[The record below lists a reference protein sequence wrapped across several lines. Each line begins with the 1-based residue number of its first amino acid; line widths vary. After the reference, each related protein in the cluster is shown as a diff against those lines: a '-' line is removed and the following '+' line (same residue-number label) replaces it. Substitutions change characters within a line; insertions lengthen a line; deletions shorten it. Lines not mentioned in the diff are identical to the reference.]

1 MLSSSLLRPLLR
13 TSLRPLST
21 TVTKTSTG
29 LVGLPVHP
37 DPVPSLKSLN
47 ESILQSLD
55 RLPPCGYKSNALQ
68 IANFRLKTIA
78 ESEGSVDH
86 IEAEIDCGQIEEL
99 IIQAQDEL
107 KVVDMYY
114 ENKLWESIHVP
125 EEEFVE
131 AKKVEEG
138 EA

>member
-1 MLSSSLLRPLLR
+1 MRAR
-13 TSLRPLST
+13 D
-21 TVTKTSTG
+21 TVRMQ
-29 LVGLPVHP
+29 
-37 DPVPSLKSLN
+37 DPPRCSAI
-47 ESILQSLD
+47 ESEQ
-55 RLPPCGYKSNALQ
+55 
-68 IANFRLKTIA
+68 TIA